1 MIPFVRNVQRGEI
14 HRDKKQICGC
24 PEQEGREIMGTLFLF
39 QNNENLGGLDKLG
52 DRSKKQQIVY
62 FKMVKYMGM

>member
-1 MIPFVRNVQRGEI
+1 
-14 HRDKKQICGC
+14 
-24 PEQEGREIMGTLFLF
+24 MGTLFLF

-52 DRSKKQQIVY
+52 DCSKKQQIVY